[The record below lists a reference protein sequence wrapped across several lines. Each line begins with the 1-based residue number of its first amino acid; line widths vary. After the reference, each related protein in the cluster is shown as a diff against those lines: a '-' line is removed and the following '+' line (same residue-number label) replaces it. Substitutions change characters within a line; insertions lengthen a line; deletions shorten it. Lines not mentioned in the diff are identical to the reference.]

1 MAVEQG
7 HGGDQL
13 IPRLTKAIRV
23 NQRFP
28 EAKEADVVGHRP
40 PVGHETTQEQAL
52 KLTQLGVA
60 ESVEADPHHEHEH
73 DPDRPQ
79 HLLRARQGRQRQR
92 GQHGG
97 YAVEKDDRPARTQ
110 PEPEEAVMDVVP
122 IGGEQPR
129 APNQAPQQGHHDVE
143 DRQRKRQ
150 QRRGD
155 RDGRGGLHGSRDR
168 EGRQGEADEE

>member
-1 MAVEQG
+1 MAQQHDRDQRRELPPDLDLEQPEGSCPARDKRDDDRERDQG
-7 HGGDQL
+7 HHARPSVAQL
-13 IPRLTKAIRV
+13 
-23 NQRFP
+23 
-28 EAKEADVVGHRP
+28 
-40 PVGHETTQEQAL
+40 AL
-52 KLTQLGVA
+52 
-60 ESVEADPHHEHEH
+60 SPSNEHE
-73 DPDRPQ
+73 
-79 HLLRARQGRQRQR
+79 A
-92 GQHGG
+92 
-97 YAVEKDDRPARTQ
+97 AVEKDDRPARTQ